1 MDSTER
7 KLRQLIR
14 NDYEECR
21 KRGEINMADLARATG
36 YSRSKLYRMMS
47 DTDSTEVTWRFLRM
61 YARTV
66 KGLYA
71 DTWLAQ
77 IVNRAMS
84 DTGF

>member
-21 KRGEINMADLARATG
+21 KRGDISMAELARATG

-47 DTDSTEVTWRFLRM
+47 DTDSTEVTWRFLQM
-61 YARTV
+61 YART
-66 KGLYA
+66 KRLNA
-71 DTWLAQ
+71 NEWLTQ
-77 IVNRAMS
+77 IVKRAMS

>member
-61 YARTV
+61 YART
-66 KGLYA
+66 KGLNA
-71 DTWLAQ
+71 DRWLTQ

-84 DTGF
+84 DTVF